1 MSRRVYVEEISGKE
15 VRIEDAEAH
24 HLLHV
29 LRMTTGDTVELFDG
43 RGQLAEARV
52 HSVSRRHV
60 DVTVVA
66 VRTAPASQLPRLTVA
81 AAPAKGDRL
90 RWMIEKL
97 TELGVHE
104 LILLETART
113 IVSPGETK
121 LDKLRTTVVNACKQS
136 LRPRLMQLRGLTPLP
151 TLLNELTAAEMPGA
165 LFLAHPP
172 DDLHNSPEPQ
182 HSTESGSH
190 ISVPNALTAAFI
202 ERSNVS
208 NATLL
213 IGPEGGF
220 TDAEVQ
226 SIRQLSSPRIV
237 MLHWPETILRIE
249 TAAVTFSTMLLQPR

>member
-1 MSRRVYVEEISGKE
+1 MSRRVYVEEISGSE

-29 LRMTTGDTVELFDG
+29 LRITTGDTVELFDG

-52 HSVSRRHV
+52 QSVSRRHV

-97 TELGVHE
+97 TELGANE

-113 IVSPGETK
+113 IVSPGDTK
-121 LDKLRTTVVNACKQS
+121 LDKLRATVVNACKQS
-136 LRPRLMQLRGLTPLP
+136 LRPRLMQLRGLTPLAA
-151 TLLNELTAAEMPGA
+151 LLNELSTAKAPSR

-172 DDLHNSPEPQ
+172 EDLHNSPELQ
-182 HSTESGSH
+182 HSSESESH
-190 ISVPNALTAAFI
+190 FSSPYAATSPYI
-202 ERSNVS
+202 NRSSIS

-220 TDAEVQ
+220 TEAEVQ
-226 SIRQLSSPRIV
+226 SIRQISSPPIV

-249 TAAVTFSTMLLQPR
+249 TAAVTFATLLLQR